1 MKRFLLILMALI
13 LVAVVSC
20 NPDANVNGGG
30 SGGAKI
36 ALDKE
41 AGKEAL
47 IEQGSKPSGGS
58 KAIDHTGFVIKTGWI
73 YTENGN
79 EEKIFITLGGKD
91 NFYWIGFNDED
102 GLELSAHTEYFYF
115 YDSDSAKYYY
125 DEDSGW
131 IDITSLASPSLSLR
145 AMMGSLADAF
155 IYSAYIHDGHLT
167 KGASYAVL
175 GRPCTKYSWAGSYYG
190 VTLSMDFYVDDEY
203 GVTLK
208 QEFHGESPEEVV
220 GFNFEMLDGTK
231 FSGVEVSDL
240 PAGRPADIDPTD

>member
-20 NPDANVNGGG
+20 NPDANINGGG
-30 SGGAKI
+30 SGGGAKI

-58 KAIDHTGFVIKTGWI
+58 KAIDHTGFVIKGRWT
-73 YTENGN
+73 YTENDN
-79 EEKIFITLGGKD
+79 DEKMFIALGGKD
-91 NFYWIGFNDED
+91 NFYWIGVNGED
-102 GLELSAHTEYFYF
+102 GLESSAQYFYF

-125 DEDSGW
+125 DDEDSRW
-131 IDITSLASPSLSLR
+131 IDITSLTSSGLSLR

-155 IYSAYIHDGHLT
+155 IYGAYIHDGYLT

-175 GRPCTKYSWAGSYYG
+175 GRPCTKYSWAGSYHG
-190 VTLSMDFYVDDEY
+190 VRLSMDFYVDDEY

-208 QEFHGESPEEVV
+208 QEFHGESLEEVV
-220 GFNFEMLDGTK
+220 GFNFEMLGGTK